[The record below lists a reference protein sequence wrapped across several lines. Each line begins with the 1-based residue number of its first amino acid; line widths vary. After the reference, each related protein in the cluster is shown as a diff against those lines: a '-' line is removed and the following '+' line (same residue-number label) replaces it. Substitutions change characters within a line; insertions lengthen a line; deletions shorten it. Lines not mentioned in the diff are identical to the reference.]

1 MNMNSPSEKIH
12 SLKYNFFL
20 VFVLSIPIW
29 LVGEEKSPIP
39 VNLPVSALTAFVP
52 MLAAVL
58 LSFT

>member
-12 SLKYNFFL
+12 SLKSIFLL

-29 LVGEEKSPIP
+29 LVGEEKLPIP